1 MGALMH
7 KLHAD
12 QQRLEECAETIPG
25 LLVMEFEAPARRS
38 SSEFRL
44 MTQCAEQREL
54 IEALQTRNSV
64 LAENNAALARRVADL
79 TRELATATGA
89 NAQPQRGCRI
99 VEVPVPN
106 GKLLVEVQPDDGY
119 PADGAGLDV
128 LNVFVGGRWIDA
140 QDLHCATDL
149 DRLRESV
156 AEVLA

>member
-54 IEALQTRNSV
+54 IAALQERNAV
-64 LAENNAALARRVADL
+64 LARRVADL
-79 TRELATATGA
+79 SQDLRTLKGENAT
-89 NAQPQRGCRI
+89 PQRGCRI
-99 VEVPVPN
+99 TTVPFLMGSLLCEVEGD
-106 GKLLVEVQPDDGY
+106 GKEELTVCNVLV
-119 PADGAGLDV
+119 
-128 LNVFVGGRWIDA
+128 NGRWLDPQDVAAFMDVDHLGELVIDA
-140 QDLHCATDL
+140 
-149 DRLRESV
+149 E
-156 AEVLA
+156 AE